1 MWCQRCRCPQGNLV
15 MIIGTKRVK
24 SICIAEIES
33 CIIPDFAEEQN
44 PQALIPA
51 GQEAS

>member
-1 MWCQRCRCPQGNLV
+1 MWCPQGNLV
-15 MIIGTKRVK
+15 MIIGTKSVK
-24 SICIAEIES
+24 SIGIAEIES
-33 CIIPDFAEEQN
+33 CIIPDLTEEQN